1 LCEQII
7 SNSIINQKN
16 KKDYAELNH
25 VKYGLFSVDKWKE
38 QISVILEDQINKLN
52 LTNANEQ
59 DLKKHIEI
67 QLNTFIDEIDK
78 KIKESN
84 SGTAKGWVKQAF
96 INVFINMKE
105 IKNGIPE
112 YADAIIQNMTKS
124 QTKTEL
130 KNIMKNRLKEY
141 INQTFDVQDTSA
153 LDKILLETDSREIES
168 AKIKLSEAI
177 SSIQN
182 VSNKEAL
189 AFIIL
194 SVIVFALFGFSKQ
207 ALLPSEYIPL
217 VLSLIFL
224 LIAGVTTP
232 MIDMEAKISQMSFVL
247 LDHTVHFENQ
257 ILYFQSK
264 SILDVFWIMITHN
277 TLQMKLV
284 GVLMVTFSRPLS

>member
-1 LCEQII
+1 MKTSDLNKE
-7 SNSIINQKN
+7 KN
-16 KKDYAELNH
+16 EKGFHRYYMSLGN
-25 VKYGLFSVDKWKE
+25 
-38 QISVILEDQINKLN
+38 
-52 LTNANEQ
+52 
-59 DLKKHIEI
+59 LKKHIEI

>member
-1 LCEQII
+1 MCEQII